1 LKLIQNIRTFNVF
14 KHAIS
19 GYRAVKVGF
28 SWPGLFFSGIWLLLK
43 RLWGYAIVFFLIT
56 LLLSFLEA
64 GFEQEENVAGMVLVL
79 WLQLGIYIFVGVKGN
94 EWHGNNLRKRGFDF
108 ISTVQAET
116 PDAAIGKIARV

>member
-1 LKLIQNIRTFNVF
+1 LKLIRNIRTFRVF
-14 KHAIS
+14 KHAIF

-43 RLWGYAIVFFLIT
+43 RLWGYAIAFFLIS

-64 GFEQEENVAGMVLVL
+64 GFEKEENIAGMVLVL

-94 EWHGNNLRKRGFDF
+94 EWHENNLKRRGFEL
-108 ISTVQAET
+108 IGSVQAET
-116 PDAAIGKIARV
+116 PSAAIGKIAGV